1 MNNSE
6 SRKTSKAK
14 RKIGEGKEGR
24 SRFKFRKWR
33 KWSKYKLAQ
42 SWCKAQANCKY
53 HDFRITRDFQIP
65 FKTVIQPYS
74 SRQLMELEAEFC
86 LHPYLNADRRIQLA
100 KTTSL
105 TERQVKI
112 WFQNRRMKWKREKK
126 GHVGD
131 LDDKI
136 IDDLDNWWLINIFQF
151 IKCDSLF
158 MNQIIRVPFDFQS
171 SGSI

>member
-1 MNNSE
+1 MEVNVLIE
-6 SRKTSKAK
+6 
-14 RKIGEGKEGR
+14 
-24 SRFKFRKWR
+24 
-33 KWSKYKLAQ
+33 
-42 SWCKAQANCKY
+42 
-53 HDFRITRDFQIP
+53 
-65 FKTVIQPYS
+65 IQPYS

-136 IDDLDNWWLINIFQF
+136 IDDLDN
-151 IKCDSLF
+151 
-158 MNQIIRVPFDFQS
+158 
-171 SGSI
+171 